1 MLFSPARQT
10 GRRTR
15 RHELQLRRSARATKP
30 EGEIVTG
37 RADLLSTL
45 AVVDALLGK
54 KEAAITEARRVAET
68 SPVSKDALTGPGIL
82 LNLAVVYA
90 WTNQVDLAFETLAPM
105 GKIPNGIYYGQLK
118 RDAYWEP
125 LKHDPRYKKLLAEL
139 APRG

>member
-105 GKIPNGIYYGQLK
+105 AKIPNGIYYGQLK
-118 RDAYWEP
+118 RDA
-125 LKHDPRYKKLLAEL
+125 
-139 APRG
+139 